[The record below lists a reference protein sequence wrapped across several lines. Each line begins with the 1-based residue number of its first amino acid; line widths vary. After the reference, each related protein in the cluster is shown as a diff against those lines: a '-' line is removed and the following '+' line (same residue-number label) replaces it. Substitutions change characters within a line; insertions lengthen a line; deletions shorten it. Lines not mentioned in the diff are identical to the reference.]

1 VPRQEVNRSGEM
13 EVFVRAVEL
22 GGFSPAARALRMTPS
37 AVSKL
42 VARLE
47 KRLGARLIN
56 RSTRKLLLTAEGQAF
71 LERAHRVLADLDEAE
86 RAVAAG
92 AVPRGL
98 VRVNCNVPFGLHGLL
113 PLIPQFTAA
122 HPEVRLDI
130 VLTDQVIDLMDE
142 RTDVAIRVGQMRA
155 SQLMARK
162 LGQSRMVVVAAP
174 AYLDD
179 RGVPQTPH
187 DLDAHNCIAF
197 NFARHCDEWP
207 FVIDG
212 AHLSLPARGDV
223 VVSDGEMSRRLALV
237 GQGVTRLS
245 RIHIRPDINAGRLV
259 PILEAYNPGDVE
271 EINVVYVGHGGRLPA
286 RVRAL
291 IDFLVDKVDLDDAP
305 ERGVII
311 QESRAASAGIRVL
324 SQMS

>member
-1 VPRQEVNRSGEM
+1 MPRPEVNRSGEM

-47 KRLGARLIN
+47 RRLGARLIN

-86 RAVAAG
+86 RAVTAG

-98 VRVNCNVPFGLHGLL
+98 VRVNCNVPFGLHRLL
-113 PLIPQFTAA
+113 PLVPRFTAA

-130 VLTDQVIDLMDE
+130 ALTDRVIDLMDE
-142 RTDVAIRVGQMRA
+142 RADVAIRVGSMRP
-155 SQLMARK
+155 SQLIARK
-162 LGQSRMVVVAAP
+162 LGQSRMALVAAP
-174 AYLDD
+174 TYLAR
-179 RGVPQTPH
+179 RGVPQTPY
-187 DLDAHNCIAF
+187 DLDSHNCIAF
-197 NFARHCDEWP
+197 NFARHVDEWS
-207 FVIDG
+207 FVVNG
-212 AHLSLPARGDV
+212 THVSLPARGDV
-223 VVSDGEMSRRLALV
+223 VAGDGEISRRLALA

-245 RIHIRPDINAGRLV
+245 LFHIRQDIKAGRLV
-259 PILEAYNPGDVE
+259 PVLETYNPGDVE
-271 EINVVYVGHGGRLPA
+271 EVNVVYVGHGGRLPA

-291 IDFLVDKVDLDDAP
+291 IDFLADEVDLDDAP
-305 ERGVII
+305 ELLDTI
-311 QESRAASAGIRVL
+311 
-324 SQMS
+324 

>member
-1 VPRQEVNRSGEM
+1 MPRPEVNRSGEM

-22 GGFSPAARALRMTPS
+22 GGFSLAARALRMTPS
-37 AVSKL
+37 AISKL

-47 KRLGARLIN
+47 RRLGARLIN

-86 RAVAAG
+86 RAVTAG

-98 VRVNCNVPFGLHGLL
+98 VRVNCNVPFGLHRLL
-113 PLIPQFTAA
+113 PLVPRFTAA

-130 VLTDQVIDLMDE
+130 ALTDQVIDLMDE
-142 RTDVAIRVGQMRA
+142 RADAAIRVGSMRP

-162 LGQSRMVVVAAP
+162 LGQSRMAVVAAP
-174 AYLDD
+174 TYLAR
-179 RGVPQTPH
+179 RGMPQTPY

-197 NFARHCDEWP
+197 NFARHVDEWS
-207 FVIDG
+207 FVVDG
-212 AHLSLPARGDV
+212 TRVSLPARGDV
-223 VVSDGEMSRRLALV
+223 VAGDGEISRRLALV

-245 RIHIRPDINAGRLV
+245 LFHIRPDIKAGRLV
-259 PILEAYNPGDVE
+259 PMLEAYNPGDVE
-271 EINVVYVGHGGRLPA
+271 EVNVVYVGHGGRLPA

-291 IDFLVDKVDLDDAP
+291 IDFLAAEVDLDDAP
-305 ERGVII
+305 QLLDTI
-311 QESRAASAGIRVL
+311 
-324 SQMS
+324 

>member
-1 VPRQEVNRSGEM
+1 MPRQEVNRSGEM

-22 GGFSPAARALRMTPS
+22 GGFSLAGRAMRMTPS

-47 KRLGARLIN
+47 RRLGARLIN

-86 RAVAAG
+86 RAVTAG

-98 VRVNCNVPFGLHGLL
+98 VRVNCNVPFGLHRLL
-113 PLIPQFTAA
+113 PLVPRFTAA

-130 VLTDQVIDLMDE
+130 ALTDRVIDLMDE
-142 RTDVAIRVGQMRA
+142 RADVAIRVGSMRP

-162 LGQSRMVVVAAP
+162 LGQSRMAVVAAP
-174 AYLDD
+174 TYLAR
-179 RGVPQTPH
+179 RGVPQTPY

-197 NFARHCDEWP
+197 NFARHVDEWS
-207 FVIDG
+207 FVVDG
-212 AHLSLPARGDV
+212 THVSLPARGDV
-223 VVSDGEMSRRLALV
+223 VAGDGEISRRLALA

-245 RIHIRPDINAGRLV
+245 LFHIRPDIKAGRLV
-259 PILEAYNPGDVE
+259 PMLEAYNPGDVE
-271 EINVVYVGHGGRLPA
+271 EVNVVYVGHGGRLPA

-291 IDFLVDKVDLDDAP
+291 IDFLAKEVDLDDAL
-305 ERGVII
+305 ELLDTI
-311 QESRAASAGIRVL
+311 
-324 SQMS
+324 

>member
-1 VPRQEVNRSGEM
+1 MPRQEVNRSGEM

-22 GGFSPAARALRMTPS
+22 GGFSLAGRAMRMTPS

-47 KRLGARLIN
+47 RRLGARLIN

-86 RAVAAG
+86 RAVTAG

-98 VRVNCNVPFGLHGLL
+98 VRVNCNVPFGLHRLL
-113 PLIPQFTAA
+113 PLVPRFTAA

-130 VLTDQVIDLMDE
+130 ALTDRVIDLMDE
-142 RTDVAIRVGQMRA
+142 RADVAIRVGSMRP

-162 LGQSRMVVVAAP
+162 LGQSRMAVVAAP
-174 AYLDD
+174 TYLAR
-179 RGVPQTPH
+179 RGVPQTPY

-197 NFARHCDEWP
+197 NFARHVDEWS
-207 FVIDG
+207 FVVDG
-212 AHLSLPARGDV
+212 TQVSLPARGDV
-223 VVSDGEMSRRLALV
+223 VAGDGEISRRLALA

-245 RIHIRPDINAGRLV
+245 LFHIRPDIKAGRLV
-259 PILEAYNPGDVE
+259 PMLEAYNPGDVE
-271 EINVVYVGHGGRLPA
+271 EVNVVYVGHGGRLPA

-291 IDFLVDKVDLDDAP
+291 IDFLAEEVDLDDAL
-305 ERGVII
+305 ELLDTI
-311 QESRAASAGIRVL
+311 
-324 SQMS
+324 

>member
-1 VPRQEVNRSGEM
+1 MPRQEVNRSGEM

-22 GGFSPAARALRMTPS
+22 GGFSLAGRAMRMTPS

-47 KRLGARLIN
+47 RRLGARLIN

-86 RAVAAG
+86 RAVTAG

-98 VRVNCNVPFGLHGLL
+98 VRVNCNVPFGLHRLL
-113 PLIPQFTAA
+113 PLVPRFTAA

-130 VLTDQVIDLMDE
+130 ALTDRVIDLMDE
-142 RTDVAIRVGQMRA
+142 RADVAIRVGSMRP

-162 LGQSRMVVVAAP
+162 LGQSRMAVVAAP
-174 AYLDD
+174 TYLAR
-179 RGVPQTPH
+179 RGVPQTPY
-187 DLDAHNCIAF
+187 DLDVHNCIAF
-197 NFARHCDEWP
+197 NFARHVDEWS
-207 FVIDG
+207 FIVDG
-212 AHLSLPARGDV
+212 THVSLPARGDV
-223 VVSDGEMSRRLALV
+223 VAGDGEISRRLALA

-245 RIHIRPDINAGRLV
+245 LFHIRPDIKAGRLV
-259 PILEAYNPGDVE
+259 PMLEAYNPGDVE
-271 EINVVYVGHGGRLPA
+271 EVNVVYVGHGGRLPA

-291 IDFLVDKVDLDDAP
+291 IDFLAKEVDLDDAL
-305 ERGVII
+305 ELLDTI
-311 QESRAASAGIRVL
+311 
-324 SQMS
+324 

>member
-1 VPRQEVNRSGEM
+1 VPRPEVNRSGEM

-22 GGFSPAARALRMTPS
+22 GGFSLAARALRMTPS
-37 AVSKL
+37 AISKL

-47 KRLGARLIN
+47 RRLGARLIN

-86 RAVAAG
+86 RAVTAG

-98 VRVNCNVPFGLHGLL
+98 VRVNCNVPFGLHRLL
-113 PLIPQFTAA
+113 PLVSRFTAA

-130 VLTDQVIDLMDE
+130 ALTDRVIDLMDE
-142 RTDVAIRVGQMRA
+142 RADVAIRVGSMRP

-162 LGQSRMVVVAAP
+162 LGQSRMAVVAAP
-174 AYLDD
+174 TYLAR
-179 RGVPQTPH
+179 RGVPQTPY

-197 NFARHCDEWP
+197 NFARHVDEWS
-207 FVIDG
+207 FVVDG
-212 AHLSLPARGDV
+212 TRVSLPARGDV
-223 VVSDGEMSRRLALV
+223 VAGDGEISRRLALA

-245 RIHIRPDINAGRLV
+245 LFHIRPDIKAGRLV
-259 PILEAYNPGDVE
+259 PMLEAYNPGDVE
-271 EINVVYVGHGGRLPA
+271 EVNVVYVGHGGRLPA

-291 IDFLVDKVDLDDAP
+291 IDFLAEEVDLDDAL
-305 ERGVII
+305 ELLDTI
-311 QESRAASAGIRVL
+311 
-324 SQMS
+324 

>member
-1 VPRQEVNRSGEM
+1 MPRPEVNRSGEM

-22 GGFSPAARALRMTPS
+22 GGFSLAARALRMTPS

-47 KRLGARLIN
+47 RRLGARLIN
-56 RSTRKLLLTAEGQAF
+56 RSTRKLLLTSEGQAF

-86 RAVAAG
+86 RAVTAG

-98 VRVNCNVPFGLHGLL
+98 VRVNCNVPFGLHRLL
-113 PLIPQFTAA
+113 PLVPRFTAA

-130 VLTDQVIDLMDE
+130 ALTDRVIDLMDE
-142 RTDVAIRVGQMRA
+142 RADVAIRVGSMRP

-162 LGQSRMVVVAAP
+162 LGQSRMAVVAAP
-174 AYLDD
+174 TYLAR
-179 RGVPQTPH
+179 RGVPQTPY

-197 NFARHCDEWP
+197 NFARHVDEWS
-207 FVIDG
+207 FVVDG
-212 AHLSLPARGDV
+212 THVSLPARGDV
-223 VVSDGEMSRRLALV
+223 VAGDGEISRRLALA

-245 RIHIRPDINAGRLV
+245 LFHIRPDIKAGRLV
-259 PILEAYNPGDVE
+259 PMLEAYNPGDVE
-271 EINVVYVGHGGRLPA
+271 EVHVVYVGHGGRLPA

-291 IDFLVDKVDLDDAP
+291 IDFLAEEVDLDDAL
-305 ERGVII
+305 ELLDT
-311 QESRAASAGIRVL
+311 S
-324 SQMS
+324 

>member
-1 VPRQEVNRSGEM
+1 MPRPEVNRSGEM

-22 GGFSPAARALRMTPS
+22 GGFSLAGRAMRMTPS

-47 KRLGARLIN
+47 RRLGARLIN

-86 RAVAAG
+86 RAVTAG

-98 VRVNCNVPFGLHGLL
+98 VRVNCNVPFGLHRLL
-113 PLIPQFTAA
+113 PLVPRFTAA

-130 VLTDQVIDLMDE
+130 ALTDRVIDLMDE
-142 RTDVAIRVGQMRA
+142 RADVAIRVGSMRP

-174 AYLDD
+174 TYLAR
-179 RGVPQTPH
+179 RGVPQTPY

-197 NFARHCDEWP
+197 NFARHVDEWS
-207 FVIDG
+207 FIVDG
-212 AHLSLPARGDV
+212 THVSLPARGDV
-223 VVSDGEMSRRLALV
+223 VAGDGEISRRLALA

-245 RIHIRPDINAGRLV
+245 LFHIRPDIKAGRLV
-259 PILEAYNPGDVE
+259 PMLEAYNPGDVE
-271 EINVVYVGHGGRLPA
+271 EVNVVYVGHGGRLPA

-291 IDFLVDKVDLDDAP
+291 IDFLVKEVDLDDALELLDP
-305 ERGVII
+305 I
-311 QESRAASAGIRVL
+311 
-324 SQMS
+324 